1 MTQAVSVRSIR
12 PAESRLIA
20 AVCAAHM
27 MSHYYML
34 LLAPLF
40 AFVRADFN
48 VSYTELALAIT
59 VFNVVSGLLQ
69 TPIGFLVDRI
79 GARIVLIVGLA
90 VSSIAYA
97 IAGLVDSYWVFIA
110 MYGLGGLGNTVFH
123 PSDYSLLSHHTPKER
138 LGQVFAF
145 HTFAGMVGSGIAPA
159 TLLFMQSYFGWRGA
173 YVGAGILGLFV
184 LLVLISQP
192 EPQAGPKPE
201 IQSSGKAPATP
212 RASAASSWRVLMT
225 PPILLNLG
233 YFILT
238 SIMGGGLNTYLVVAL
253 GALHAT
259 PVDVANVALTSLLAM
274 NAVGVLVGGVLA
286 GRTTHHAWVA
296 ASGLAVGGVVT
307 ALVGLIDFHSIGL
320 ILLMGFSGFCVGA
333 TYPSRDML
341 VRAVT
346 PPGAYGLVF
355 GFVSVG
361 FNIGASIAPIVYGAL
376 MDNGLP
382 REVFLLSAAVSI
394 LCISTVT
401 FGFSNRK
408 TV

>member
-1 MTQAVSVRSIR
+1 MTQAVSVGTIR
-12 PAESRLIA
+12 PAQSRLIA
-20 AVCAAHM
+20 AVCGAHM

-40 AFVRADFN
+40 AFVRADFQ
-48 VSYTELALAIT
+48 VSYTELALALT

-69 TPIGFLVDRI
+69 TPIGYLVDRI
-79 GARIVLIVGLA
+79 GARIVLISGLA
-90 VSSIAYA
+90 VSSVAYA
-97 IAGLVDSYWVFIA
+97 IAGIMDSYWVFIA
-110 MYGLGGLGNTVFH
+110 MYGVAGLGNTVFH
-123 PSDYSLLSHHTPKER
+123 PSDYSLLSYHAPKER

-159 TLLFMQSYFGWRGA
+159 SMLFMQSYFGWRGA
-173 YVGAGILGLFV
+173 YVGAAIFGLVV

-192 EPQAGPKPE
+192 EPKAEIPHAGKP
-201 IQSSGKAPATP
+201 SATP
-212 RASAASSWRVLMT
+212 RNNAGSSWHVLLT

-233 YFILT
+233 YFVLT

-253 GALHAT
+253 GALHST
-259 PVDVANVALTSLLAM
+259 PVDIANMALTSLLAM
-274 NAVGVLVGGVLA
+274 NAVGVLVGGALA
-286 GRTTHHAWVA
+286 SRTSHHALVA

-307 ALVGLIDFHSIGL
+307 ALVGLFDFHSVGL

-382 REVFLLSAAVSI
+382 RAVFFLSAAVSI
-394 LCISTVT
+394 VCISTVT
-401 FGFSNRK
+401 FGFSKRQ

>member
-1 MTQAVSVRSIR
+1 MTQAISVRTIGA
-12 PAESRLIA
+12 AESRLIA

-40 AFVRADFN
+40 VFVRADFN
-48 VSYTELALAIT
+48 VSYTELALALT

-79 GARIVLIVGLA
+79 GARIVLIAGLA
-90 VSSIAYA
+90 ISSVAYA
-97 IAGLVDSYWVFIA
+97 IAGIVDSYWVFIA

-123 PSDYSLLSHHTPKER
+123 PSDYSLLANHAPKNK
-138 LGQVFAF
+138 LSQVFAF
-145 HTFAGMVGSGIAPA
+145 HTFAGMVGSGIAPV

-173 YVGAGILGLFV
+173 YVGASILGFIV

-192 EPQAGPKPE
+192 EPKAEVSPAA
-201 IQSSGKAPATP
+201 KAPTKT
-212 RASAASSWRVLMT
+212 RSSAAASWRVLLT

-274 NAVGVLVGGVLA
+274 NAVGVLVGGALA
-286 GRTTHHAWVA
+286 GRTTHHALVA

-307 ALVGLIDFHSIGL
+307 ALVGVLGRKDLRQHFHHRHL
-320 ILLMGFSGFCVGA
+320 GA
-333 TYPSRDML
+333 DRFT
-341 VRAVT
+341 AT
-346 PPGAYGLVF
+346 A
-355 GFVSVG
+355 
-361 FNIGASIAPIVYGAL
+361 
-376 MDNGLP
+376 
-382 REVFLLSAAVSI
+382 
-394 LCISTVT
+394 
-401 FGFSNRK
+401 
-408 TV
+408 